1 MAYLK
6 EQFDDKSLHL
16 DGLCNLLTKEI
27 AELSTDSY
35 KLKLV
40 FVLVH
45 IINESQKA
53 LGEINIDNC
62 LKELKDLVNKAC
74 EQTEKQKEVLKL
86 RFDQDRQV
94 KNIIDGTNVDLQALD
109 KEIEPLL
116 TKYESILNTLVKVR
130 DSISLPERE
139 VVQK

>member
-45 IINESQKA
+45 IINETQKA